1 MGVPIATDCRQSIA
15 GQRGP
20 GSGTAAAATPA
31 VRESR
36 EGRGDEQRGSP
47 VAAHASPTVPGPAR
61 VPGRS
66 CTGVG
71 ARVRSRGAH
80 DACLQSLLFAG

>member
-15 GQRGP
+15 GQRRAGIRHRR
-20 GSGTAAAATPA
+20 GRHAC

-36 EGRGDEQRGSP
+36 EARGGDQGGSP

-61 VPGRS
+61 VPRRS
-66 CTGVG
+66 YTGVG